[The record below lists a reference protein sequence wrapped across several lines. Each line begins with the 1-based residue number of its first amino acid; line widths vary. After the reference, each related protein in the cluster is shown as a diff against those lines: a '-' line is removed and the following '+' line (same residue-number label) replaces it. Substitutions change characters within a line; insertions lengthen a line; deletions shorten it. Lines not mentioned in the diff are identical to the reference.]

1 MRVSPILFLALACLG
16 TAQQAN
22 PFATAPIQYAPDR
35 DYDLKHVK
43 VVLDVDYRAQR
54 YAGTSTNTLAPLRDG
69 VKLITLHAGTT
80 LTITGVT
87 VGGAK
92 TTYSRTGEDIKI
104 PITAAKG
111 QDINV
116 TVSYHTQEVK
126 AGGLMSFGGWH
137 WIKATELDPN
147 RIGFWTQGE
156 TQTNRSWAPTWDY
169 PNDLATSETI
179 TTVPKDWT
187 VVGNGILVSEK
198 LVGAKKSFHWKMN
211 QPHATYLL
219 SLVGGPFEVKK
230 DIWQDV
236 PLWYIAPK
244 GRGKLIDDS
253 FSDTKDM
260 LTFFSQRVGVKY
272 PWPKY
277 AQNAVWEFGGGME
290 NVSSTTLGAE
300 ALTDRRQG
308 FRNMSGLNSH
318 ELGHQWFGDLV
329 NCKDWGHIWLNESFA
344 TFMQMI
350 YFEHSQGK
358 WQYQREIHQATQG
371 YLGEASRYK
380 RPIATNR
387 YPGPDSVFDS
397 HAYPKG
403 GVVLHTLR
411 KELGDA
417 AFFAGLKH
425 YLTKHR
431 HTAVETSQLCRAMT
445 ESSGINCE
453 PFFDQ
458 WVYKPGHPLLEWS
471 WKQSGS
477 AVEITVKQAQDTSD
491 GTPIYDLNLEVGVI
505 QKGKVHRYWHRLKE
519 KEKTFTIA
527 GHTAEAVLLDPDQR
541 ILRDMKHTAAPPELP
556 AIAEFAPNAVDRALA
571 LDRIIA
577 EKPEGYVALAIRL
590 LGADHGLHPVFEGP
604 MPLAAVKDES
614 LRTFYRRQL
623 VHPNFGRRALAVT
636 GLGTLGLNASD
647 DIAVAALVTPE
658 QAFRV
663 VVAAVSVLDGKK
675 HGDLI
680 YKAASFECFD
690 GSVQGAALAALAK
703 AEDHRARALAVSF
716 ATSNDASRIGG
727 GVQALGG
734 MTPSDESRTALRRV
748 LKLSDW
754 GLVLTAVEAVARTKD
769 ATMKGSVEEVKKR
782 NPPDWLRE
790 RIEEVV
796 KGL

>member
-1 MRVSPILFLALACLG
+1 MRVSPILLFALSTLVS
-16 TAQQAN
+16 AQQAN

-69 VKLITLHAGTT
+69 VRLITIHAGTT

-87 VGGAK
+87 VGGVK
-92 TTYSRTGEDIKI
+92 VTYSRSGEDLKV
-104 PITAAKG
+104 PISAPKG
-111 QDINV
+111 KDVDV

-126 AGGLMSFGGWH
+126 PGGLMSFGGWH

-169 PNDLATSETI
+169 PNDLATSETL

-187 VVGNGILVSEK
+187 VVGNGVLVSEK
-198 LVGAKKSFHWKMN
+198 VVGAKRTFHWKMA

-230 DIWQDV
+230 DMWQDV
-236 PLWYIAPK
+236 PLWYVAPK
-244 GRGKLIDDS
+244 GRGNLIDDS
-253 FSDTKDM
+253 FGDTKDM
-260 LTFFSQRVGVKY
+260 LTFFSQRFGVKY

-344 TFMQMI
+344 TFAQML
-350 YFEHSQGK
+350 YFEHSQGLS
-358 WQYQREIHQATQG
+358 QYQREVYQATQG

-387 YPGPDSVFDS
+387 YPGPDSMFDS

-411 KELGDA
+411 RRLGDA
-417 AFFAGLKH
+417 AFFAGIKH
-425 YLTKHR
+425 YLTTHR
-431 HTAVETSQLCRAMT
+431 HTAVETSQFCRAMT

-453 PFFDQ
+453 PFFEQ
-458 WVYKPGHPLLEWS
+458 WVYKPGHPVLDWS
-471 WKQSGS
+471 WKQAGS
-477 AVEITVKQAQDTSD
+477 AVEITVKQVQDTSD
-491 GTPIYDLNLEVGVI
+491 GTPIYDLDLEVGVI
-505 QKGKVHRYWHRLKE
+505 ENGRLNRYWHHLKD
-519 KEKTFTIA
+519 KDATFLIA
-527 GHTAEAVLLDPDQR
+527 GHTPQAVLLDPDQR
-541 ILRDMKHTAAPPELP
+541 FLRELKHTISPSELS
-556 AIAEFAPNAVDRALA
+556 AIAEFAPNAVDRAMA
-571 LDRIIA
+571 LDRVFA
-577 EKPEGYVALAIRL
+577 EKPAGYVQLAIRL
-590 LGADHGLHPVFEGP
+590 LSNDMGAHPVFP
-604 MPLAAVKDES
+604 SPVAITSVKDEA
-614 LRTFYRRQL
+614 LRPFYRAQL
-623 VHPNFGRRALAVT
+623 AHPNVNRRALAVT
-636 GLGTLGLNASD
+636 GLGTLGLASSD
-647 DIAVAALVTPE
+647 ESLIVRLIEPE

-663 VVAAVSVLDGKK
+663 VANAISVLDPKK
-675 HGDLI
+675 HTELI
-680 YKAASFECFD
+680 LKAAAFECFD
-690 GSVQGAALAALAK
+690 GSVQSAALGALAK
-703 AEDHRARALAVSF
+703 TEDPRGRALMIKYAL
-716 ATSNDASRIGG
+716 SNDASKIGG
-727 GVQALGG
+727 AVQALGS
-734 MTPSDESRTALRRV
+734 MKATDESRAALRRV

-754 GLVLTAVEAVARTKD
+754 GLVATAIDAVGRTKD
-769 ATMKGSVEEVKKR
+769 STMKGAIEELKQR
-782 NPPDWLRE
+782 NPPQWVRD
-790 RIEEVV
+790 RIDEVV